1 MNYYSGT
8 KYVLKVVE
16 LVFPIP
22 LSSGKETRLYLTA
35 TNQRSRKPPGWDS
48 LIYMPAEP
56 TWAIQEVNYV
66 TNEGQLLIGF
76 PDVFAPGYVIPLH
89 GRHRED
95 RRGKPDGLCVCL
107 ASRDIRSTVPQ
118 GGPSR
123 AVAGERWVNLGQSDK
138 SGLRVDNWG
147 LRFGEGIRDSGFSWH
162 CQDKSRGF
170 RFYVGGFD
178 LS

>member
-1 MNYYSGT
+1 MITDYAPHIVAMNYYSGT

-76 PDVFAPGYVIPLH
+76 PNVFAPGYVIPCMGAT
-89 GRHRED
+89 GRTEGGSRTGCACVWLLGTFD
-95 RRGKPDGLCVCL
+95 RPSLKEGQAGLWLV
-107 ASRDIRSTVPQ
+107 S
-118 GGPSR
+118 
-123 AVAGERWVNLGQSDK
+123 AG
-138 SGLRVDNWG
+138 
-147 LRFGEGIRDSGFSWH
+147 
-162 CQDKSRGF
+162 
-170 RFYVGGFD
+170 
-178 LS
+178 